1 MIKGVLLDVDGTLVL
16 SNDAH
21 AHAWVEALEC
31 FGHNIAYGDVRW
43 LVGMGGDKVLP
54 RLVPGLESESEQ
66 GKRIS
71 QYRTKIFLGKYV
83 PKLKPTPGSR
93 ALVEKLKTSGFK
105 LMIASSANKEE
116 LGDLLHAAKVDDLL
130 KKATTST
137 DADSSKPDPDI
148 VHAALKKIGL
158 PAGQV
163 LMIGDTPYDIE
174 AAGKAGVR
182 MVAVRSGGWKD
193 KDLEGAIAI
202 YDHPADI
209 VEHYETSLFN
219 LR

>member
-21 AHAWVEALEC
+21 ARAWVEALEH
-31 FGHNIAYGDVRW
+31 FGHTITYDDVRW

-54 RLVPGLESESEQ
+54 RLVPGLESESGQ

-71 QYRTKIFLGKYV
+71 QYRTKIFLDKYV
-83 PKLKPTPGSR
+83 STLEPTPGSR
-93 ALVEKLKTSGFK
+93 ALVEKLKQSDLK
-105 LMIASSANKEE
+105 LMVASSAKKEE
-116 LGDLLHAAKVDDLL
+116 LNDLLKAARVDDLL
-130 KKATTST
+130 KQATTSA
-137 DADSSKPDPDI
+137 DADNSKPDPDI
-148 VHAALKKIGL
+148 IHAALGKIGL
-158 PAGQV
+158 PPQEV